1 MDEEQN
7 HADHQ
12 DDVNERRCDVKR
24 EKAKQPENDENR
36 GDYPKH
42 FFISLLPGAGTSALL
57 P

>member
-12 DDVNERRCDVKR
+12 DDVNERRCNVKR
-24 EKAKQPENDENR
+24 EKAQQPENDEDC

-42 FFISLLPGAGTSALL
+42 VFISLLPGAGPSAML